1 MAISVTGEKVAHTNA
16 HARFCSI
23 LVEITAHSVKRLF
36 LGALGASI
44 LFGAA
49 PGFAFTLLNGSF
61 EDPNISPSGQGFI
74 ENANVPGW
82 DGSQGQVE
90 IFRDGTPAGFTAY
103 EGSQWA
109 EVQLTALGQT
119 IFQDISGVGNGD
131 LIRFSFAH
139 RGRAGTDTVRLRLTD
154 TVNNSVLFS
163 QDYTTGN
170 SAWVVYSNTP
180 QDNVL
185 GTGNTLRLTFEGIS
199 SAVPGQPGNGN
210 FIDAVTFYEEVPGPL
225 PLFGVGAAFAYSR
238 KLRRKISNG

>member
-1 MAISVTGEKVAHTNA
+1 MRTPCFALRSLKN
-16 HARFCSI
+16 
-23 LVEITAHSVKRLF
+23 LVNSVKNLV

-44 LFGAA
+44 LLGAP

-61 EDPNISPSGQGFI
+61 ELPDISPSGQAFTP
-74 ENANVPGW
+74 NASIPGW
-82 DGSQGQVE
+82 DGSTGVVE
-90 IFRDGTPAGFTAY
+90 MFRDGTPSGFTAY

-109 EVQLTALGQT
+109 EVQAFGLNET
-119 IFQDISGVGNGD
+119 IFQDITGVGSGE

-139 RGRAGTDTVRLRLTD
+139 RGRAGTDTVQLRLTD
-154 TVNNSVLFS
+154 TVTNSVLFS
-163 QDYTTGN
+163 QNYTTGN
-170 SAWVVYSNTP
+170 GAWVVYSNTP

-210 FIDAVTFYEEVPGPL
+210 FIDAVTFFEEVPGPL

>member
-1 MAISVTGEKVAHTNA
+1 
-16 HARFCSI
+16 
-23 LVEITAHSVKRLF
+23 VKRLF
-36 LGALGASI
+36 WGALGASI

-61 EDPNISPSGQGFI
+61 EVPNISPTTQSFQT
-74 ENANVPGW
+74 NANVPGW
-82 DGSQGQVE
+82 DGSEGQVE
-90 IFRDGTPAGFTAY
+90 IFRNGFQTFTAY

-139 RGRAGTDTVRLRLTD
+139 RGRAGTDTVRLTLTD
-154 TVNNSVLFS
+154 TVNNNVLFTD
-163 QDYTTGN
+163 DYTTGS
-170 SAWVVYSNTP
+170 SAWAVYSNTP

-185 GTGNTLRLTFEGIS
+185 GTGNTLRLTFEAIS
-199 SAVPGQPGNGN
+199 SAVPSQPGNGN